1 MNTKT
6 LVICFSGISGA
17 GKTTIV
23 RAIQKAL
30 FDTEVL
36 SFDSYDDMLHKDFF
50 DWSDR
55 GADYNE
61 WDLSPMIND
70 IEGII
75 EKHPSYILLDFPFG
89 YGNEKMAKYIDFAI
103 WIDTPLDI
111 AIARR
116 VIRDFTERDPERNK
130 INNLFEN
137 LNFTMKAYLN
147 HDRMMYIQHID
158 TVKPFCDFFVDGTG
172 NIEDIVKSIIETIS
186 QVQKSNNVL
195 E

>member
-1 MNTKT
+1 MEMKGYSINAEEYQKIEEAEKRCKDKRTSKKLT
-6 LVICFSGISGA
+6 VLLIRFSGVS
-17 GKTTIV
+17 
-23 RAIQKAL
+23 
-30 FDTEVL
+30 
-36 SFDSYDDMLHKDFF
+36 
-50 DWSDR
+50 
-55 GADYNE
+55 
-61 WDLSPMIND
+61 
-70 IEGII
+70 
-75 EKHPSYILLDFPFG
+75 
-89 YGNEKMAKYIDFAI
+89 
-103 WIDTPLDI
+103 I
-111 AIARR
+111 AETAQRMNCSERKVARR